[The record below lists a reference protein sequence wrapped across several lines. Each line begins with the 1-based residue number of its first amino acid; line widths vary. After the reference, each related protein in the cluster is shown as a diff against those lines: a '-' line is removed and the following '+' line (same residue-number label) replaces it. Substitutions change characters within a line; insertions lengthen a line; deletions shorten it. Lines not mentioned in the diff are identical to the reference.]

1 MKILHCCF
9 ANFYIDN
16 YGYQENILTKH
27 HSLQGHDV
35 RILASTEN
43 YINNSQ
49 LGYVIPSTYINE
61 NGISVTRLP
70 YVKWLPHFIAK
81 KLRLYSDI
89 EKQISDFQPDII
101 FLHGL
106 QFVSIVTFSQYISK
120 NPNVKLFVD
129 GHTDFINS
137 AKNFFSRNILH
148 KIVYRWCAKKIEPY
162 ASCFFGVTPLRV
174 KFFEDVYQINKNKT
188 ALLVMGVDDS
198 VVNLAERSDIRME
211 VRQRLGIATDDFVL
225 VTGGK
230 IDARK
235 KIHELMK
242 VVRDININNIK
253 LIVFG
258 TPSDE
263 IKTVYDELSKSTR
276 IITVGWTA
284 PDKVYDYLFAADLGV
299 FPGTHSVL
307 WEQAVGVGLPCVFKK
322 WEGIE
327 HVDVGGNCLM
337 LDQDGPQAI
346 KDAISLIYS
355 DKDLYLNMMNV
366 ALDKGISTFIY
377 SKIAIKA
384 LGQN

>member
-337 LDQDGPQAI
+337 LDQDGPHAI
-346 KDAISLIYS
+346 KEAISLIYS